1 MLELIYEKELVP
13 LKEQTP
19 MEKKREA
26 PREPLN
32 DVAEELA
39 MQYLDRIDLRKPD
52 SSGQQVLIGREMKG
66 LLGDTTSEYPVRMII
81 VDSIMSAFRLD
92 FGGRGDL
99 SNRQIILK
107 EHIKELSR
115 IALVFNCIVLFTN
128 QIMMNPNAMMGDP
141 VKPVGGTVLSHTA
154 KQIVYLRKGTKSK
167 VVAKLV
173 DSPDSAKDEAVL
185 QLTKKG
191 LEDGE

>member
-1 MLELIYEKELVP
+1 
-13 LKEQTP
+13 
-19 MEKKREA
+19 
-26 PREPLN
+26 
-32 DVAEELA
+32 
-39 MQYLDRIDLRKPD
+39 
-52 SSGQQVLIGREMKG
+52 
-66 LLGDTTSEYPVRMII
+66 
-81 VDSIMSAFRLD
+81 LD

-128 QIMMNPNAMMGDP
+128 QIMMNPNSMMGDP
-141 VKPVGGTVLSHTA
+141 VKPVGGTVLSHTS

-173 DSPDSAKDEAVL
+173 DSPDSAKNEAVL